1 MFSNMP
7 TKLELLEELARA
19 QGVLRPADLRRRNLP
34 TAYLGRLVQAGRL
47 VRRTRGVY
55 APVDAEIGTYHDWE
69 LACLRVPQGVLC
81 LTTALM
87 FHEIGTQ
94 SPRVVWMAIDGKAW
108 EPRIEYPPIRFVRI
122 SGAALDHGVM
132 NAASGKTT
140 LRVTTAAKTVADC
153 FKFRRKL
160 GLDMAVEALREGW
173 RERKFTMADLA
184 AAARVCRVS
193 RVMQPYLEMLP

>member
-1 MFSNMP
+1 MP
-7 TKLELLEELARA
+7 TKLHILEELARA
-19 QGVLRPADLRRRNLP
+19 QPVLRPADLRRLDLP
-34 TAYLGRLVQAGRL
+34 TSYLGRLVRAGQL

-55 APVDAEIGTYHDWE
+55 APAEAEISTQHDWE

-81 LTTALM
+81 LTTALA

-108 EPRIEYPPIRFVRI
+108 QPRIEYPPIRFVRF
-122 SGAALDHGVM
+122 SGAALHYGVIT
-132 NAASGKTT
+132 ASSGRIT
-140 LRVTTAAKTVADC
+140 LRVTAAAKTIADC

-160 GLDMAVEALREGW
+160 GLDVAVEALREGW
-173 RERKFTMADLA
+173 RERKFTLA
-184 AAARVCRVS
+184 ELAEAARVCRVA